1 MMAGSVAQLREAA
14 VQAMIRAQQEKGKP
28 QAKPPSL
35 EERVSS
41 KPAGAPCMSILPRS
55 IGKRILNSI
64 T

>member
-41 KPAGAPCMSILPRS
+41 KPAGAPCMSILPCS

>member
-1 MMAGSVAQLREAA
+1 
-14 VQAMIRAQQEKGKP
+14 MIRAQQEKGKP

-41 KPAGAPCMSILPRS
+41 KPAGAPCMSICLLPLRTES
-55 IGKRILNSI
+55 SFWG